1 MPANHTAAFTYQN
14 GMTILG
20 IAEPCKPDDFISD
33 QFTGLDFYSSFLDGS
48 VQLNA
53 QAAIRRCMQRGQ
65 SFKQISDEMGEETR
79 NYTQDHIINCNIA
92 YALSI
97 PAPDWNEM
105 YRYSITIG
113 RDYDNE
119 FLDFNYMLKEVS
131 KLNLANTYA
140 VILDVE
146 DSSRADL
153 LKDLA
158 FSDVDV
164 LRLALLFDDE
174 DTVHQLTQRAKS
186 QLVARAAID
195 RNLALFKFDPFSKV
209 RVAMD
214 VSDGVSMGELFERTT
229 NQILAIGKTR
239 EGGYKFFDKNPRHQY
254 RIAPEHLPVTV
265 KCPTSGVSYRKPST
279 GLLRTED
286 LAIDGVD
293 KKLHQYPQFPRFLV
307 HFKHEISELI
317 ATTVGAERDPIN
329 PEFNC
334 ILASIAKAM
343 DQQGMSMQHYFM
355 KYCASLSSGEIL
367 DILDREA
374 LTRPQYLG
382 ALLNYNGKVDFT
394 SYANKSSFLILA
406 ESAEAFKGLDLN
418 DDQLNTLYKHF
429 PDKAILEKMSDQG
442 VERQLGIELGL

>member
-1 MPANHTAAFTYQN
+1 MPANHTAAFTYRN

-20 IAEPCKPDDFISD
+20 IAEPHKPEDFISD

-65 SFKQISDEMGEETR
+65 SFQDIVEEMGEETR
-79 NYTQDHIINCNIA
+79 DYARDHIINCNIA

-97 PAPDWNEM
+97 PAPDWNAL
-105 YRYSITIG
+105 YRYSRVIT

-119 FLDFNYMLKEVS
+119 FLDFNYMLREVCRI
-131 KLNLANTYA
+131 NLANTYA

-146 DSSRADL
+146 DSNRADL

-158 FSDVDV
+158 FGDVDV
-164 LRLALLFDDE
+164 MRLALLFDDE

-186 QLVARAAID
+186 QLVVRAAID

-209 RVAMD
+209 RVAMG

-229 NQILAIGKTR
+229 NQILAIAKSR
-239 EGGYKFFDKNPRHQY
+239 EGVSKFFDKNAIQQY

-265 KCPTSGVSYRKPST
+265 KCPTSGVTYRKPNT

-293 KKLHQYPQFPRFLV
+293 KKLHQYPQFPRFLA

-317 ATTVGAERDPIN
+317 AATVGAERDPID
-329 PEFNC
+329 PEFNR

-343 DQQGMSMQHYFM
+343 VQQGMSIQHYFM
-355 KYCASLSSGEIL
+355 KHCASLSPGEIL
-367 DILDREA
+367 DILDRDA
-374 LTRPQYLG
+374 FTRPQYLG
-382 ALLNYNGKVDFT
+382 ALLKHNGSENPQIV
-394 SYANKSSFLILA
+394 NKSSFLILA
-406 ESAEAFKGLDLN
+406 ESVEAFKSLDLN
-418 DDQLNTLYKHF
+418 DDQLKTLYKHF
-429 PDKAILEKMSDQG
+429 PDKAFLEKMSDQS
-442 VERQLGIELGL
+442 VEHQLGVELGL